1 MTAAAFPPPPAAP
14 LGARPVLDVTGTPPV
29 PFWRLCLVELR
40 KARDTRAGFWLMF
53 TIALLVSLLQV
64 ISLIAVN
71 VQDASSSFTDFT
83 GNVFLVALILMPILA
98 IMLVTTEWSQ
108 RTAMVSFTLEPR
120 RLRVVLAKLVAAIT
134 LALVTV
140 ALMFV
145 VAAVCTAICDVLQ
158 PELTDWN
165 VEAEF
170 VFLLAPVALIVT
182 TIFGFAL
189 ASLFLNTPAS
199 IVVFLV
205 AWFASIGILA
215 AIAGF
220 IPAFEDVIPWLSIQL
235 NVLLLADELP
245 QTAEAWG
252 QLIVSGTFWIVLP
265 LVLGV
270 LRILRA
276 EVK

>member
-1 MTAAAFPPPPAAP
+1 MTAAAFPPPPHAAAP
-14 LGARPVLDVTGTPPV
+14 GRPVLDVSGTAPV
-29 PFWRLCLVELR
+29 PFWRLCVVELR

-53 TIALLVSLLQV
+53 TIGLLITLLQV
-64 ISLIAVN
+64 IALVSVN
-71 VQDASSSFTDFT
+71 LQDLTSSFTDFT
-83 GNVFLVALILMPILA
+83 GNVFVVALILMPILA

-120 RLRVVLAKLVAAIT
+120 RLRVVLAKLVAAIA

-145 VAAVCTAICDVLQ
+145 VAAACTAICDVLQ
-158 PELTDWN
+158 PELTTWD

-170 VFLLAPVALIVT
+170 VFLLAPVALVVT

-199 IVVFLV
+199 IVVFLI
-205 AWFASIGILA
+205 AWYASIGILA

-220 IPAFEDVIPWLSIQL
+220 IPAFEDAIPWLSIQL

-252 QLIVSGTFWIVLP
+252 QLLVSGTFWIVVP